1 MGAILHPYIV
11 IKRRYNY
18 EQILKE
24 ANRYDAILEE
34 LEKTFSD
41 EELCN
46 MLSEKSED
54 EYIADNE
61 SW

>member
-1 MGAILHPYIV
+1 M
-11 IKRRYNY
+11 NS